1 MNTCIYP
8 TKCCYKIQPK
18 VKVKEEQCKKL
29 KLKPQ
34 SVETEE
40 KKDDKQK
47 VANFLTIS

>member
-1 MNTCIYP
+1 M
-8 TKCCYKIQPK
+8 
-18 VKVKEEQCKKL
+18 KEEQCKKL

-47 VANFLTIS
+47 VANFLTISHGVNR